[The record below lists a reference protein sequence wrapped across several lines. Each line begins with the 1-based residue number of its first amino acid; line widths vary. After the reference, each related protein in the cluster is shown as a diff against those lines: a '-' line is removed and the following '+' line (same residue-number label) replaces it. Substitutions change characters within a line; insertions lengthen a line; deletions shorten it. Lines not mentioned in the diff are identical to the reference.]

1 VVLLIFDFVAGTV
14 TGIIAA
20 AASSVLLVSLWAG
33 LPWIA
38 RAGGTPPPR
47 SDP

>member
-38 RAGGTPPPR
+38 RRRRHPPPR